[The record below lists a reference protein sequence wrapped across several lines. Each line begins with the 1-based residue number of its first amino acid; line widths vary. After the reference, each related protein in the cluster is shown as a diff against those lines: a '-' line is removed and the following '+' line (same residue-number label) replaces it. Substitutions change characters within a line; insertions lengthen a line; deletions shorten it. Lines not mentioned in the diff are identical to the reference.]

1 MTALFAGPALAQNDF
16 QACLQTIKA
25 DAMRQ
30 GVPAEVADRAF
41 QGLTP
46 DQKVIDLDSRQP
58 EFSLTYAKYIG
69 SSVSAER
76 IAKGQQKMAQNRALL
91 DAIQG
96 EYGVPPQY
104 IMAFWGL
111 ETNYGGYMGDFQVVR
126 SVATL
131 ACMTKRTAFFSNE
144 TVQALRILVL
154 DRMTREQLRGS
165 WAGAMGNMQFMPST
179 FMKWGVD
186 RDGNG
191 KIDLWTSLPD
201 SFASAANYLRGV
213 GFKPG
218 LPSSEEVFLPQGF
231 PLDQADT
238 TIEKPVRAWAA
249 MGVKRA
255 GNAALPNV
263 DDLASI
269 ILPAGWRGPAFIL
282 YPNFKAVMNWNR
294 STLYALAVGILA
306 RQIAG
311 GPPVMQSAPADD
323 EPLSRDTVIDM
334 QTAAGQARPFNRRR
348 RRAFGAQDALGGAA
362 VPEAGRAAGRRPS
375 HARCWQGACSRR
387 RDSRLAGPRASR
399 PAHRC
404 LLGARHSVALI
415 DRGEALR

>member
-1 MTALFAGPALAQNDF
+1 MTALFAGLALSPANAQSGDF

-25 DAMRQ
+25 DAVRQ

-58 EFSLTYAKYIG
+58 EFSLTYAKYVG
-69 SSVSAER
+69 SSVSPER

-131 ACMTKRTAFFSNE
+131 GCMTKRTAFFSNE

-269 ILPAGWRGPAFIL
+269 TLPAGWRGPAFIL

-306 RQIAG
+306 QQIVG

-323 EPLSRDTVIDM
+323 EPLSHNTIVDL
-334 QTAAGQARPFNRRR
+334 Q
-348 RRAFGAQDALGGAA
+348 
-362 VPEAGRAAGRRPS
+362 
-375 HARCWQGACSRR
+375 
-387 RDSRLAGPRASR
+387 SRLAKLGLYTDEADG
-399 PAHRC
+399 
-404 LLGARHSVALI
+404 LLGPKTRSAVRLFQKQVGLPADGHPTPDVVRRLQQAAR
-415 DRGEALR
+415 

>member
-1 MTALFAGPALAQNDF
+1 MTVLLAGPALGSANAQGGDF

-25 DAMRQ
+25 DALRQ
-30 GVPAEVADRAF
+30 GVPADIAERAF

-58 EFSLTYAKYIG
+58 EFSLTYAKYVG
-69 SSVSAER
+69 SSVSPER

-91 DAIQG
+91 DALQG

-131 ACMTKRTAFFSNE
+131 GCMTKRTAFFSNE
-144 TVQALRILVL
+144 TVQALRILVM

-201 SFASAANYLRGV
+201 SFASAANFLRGI

-249 MGVKRA
+249 MGVKKA
-255 GNAALPNV
+255 GGAPLPNV
-263 DDLASI
+263 DDASSI
-269 ILPAGWRGPAFIL
+269 ILPAGFGGPAFIL

-294 STLYALAVGILA
+294 STLYALSVGILA

-311 GPPVMQSAPADD
+311 GPPVMQAPPADD

-334 QTAAGQARPFNRRR
+334 QNRLARLTLYTDEIDGLLGPKTRSAVRLYQKKIGMPADGHPTPDFVRRLQQAR
-348 RRAFGAQDALGGAA
+348 
-362 VPEAGRAAGRRPS
+362 
-375 HARCWQGACSRR
+375 
-387 RDSRLAGPRASR
+387 
-399 PAHRC
+399 
-404 LLGARHSVALI
+404 
-415 DRGEALR
+415 

>member
-1 MTALFAGPALAQNDF
+1 MTPLAKITLLAATTALMAMPALAQNDF
-16 QACLQTIKA
+16 QACLQNIRA
-25 DAMRQ
+25 DALRQ
-30 GVPAEVADRAF
+30 GVPEAVADRAL

-46 DQKVIDLDSRQP
+46 DQKIIELDSRQP
-58 EFSLTYAKYIG
+58 EFSQTYAKYVG
-69 SSVSAER
+69 ASVSVER
-76 IAKGQQKMAQNRALL
+76 ITKGQQRLAQNRALL
-91 DAIQG
+91 DAIQA

-104 IMAFWGL
+104 IMAFWGM
-111 ETNYGGYMGDFQVVR
+111 ETNYGAFMGDFQVVR

-131 ACMTKRTAFFSNE
+131 ACMTKRQAFFSNE
-144 TVQALRILVL
+144 TVQALRILVV

-191 KIDLWTSLPD
+191 RIDLWNSLPD

-231 PLDQADT
+231 PLEQADS

-249 MGVKRA
+249 MGVKKA
-255 GNAALPNV
+255 GGAPLPNV
-263 DDLASI
+263 DDPSSI

-294 STLYALAVGILA
+294 STLYALAIGILA

-311 GPPVMQSAPADD
+311 GPGVMQAAPGDD
-323 EPLSRDTVIDM
+323 EPLSRSAIIDL
-334 QTAAGQARPFNRRR
+334 QT
-348 RRAFGAQDALGGAA
+348 
-362 VPEAGRAAGRRPS
+362 
-375 HARCWQGACSRR
+375 
-387 RDSRLAGPRASR
+387 RLAKLGLYTDETDGLVGPKTRSAVR
-399 PAHRC
+399 VFQKQVGLPADGHPTPEVVRR
-404 LLGARHSVALI
+404 LQQAAR
-415 DRGEALR
+415 

>member
-1 MTALFAGPALAQNDF
+1 MIPLPRILIAAMTAFLAGPAVAPSYAQGGDF
-16 QACLQTIKA
+16 QACLQNIKA
-25 DAMRQ
+25 EALRQ
-30 GVPAEVADRAF
+30 GVPADIADRAF

-58 EFSLTYAKYIG
+58 EFSLTYAKYVG
-69 SSVSAER
+69 SSVSPER

-91 DAIQG
+91 DALQG

-131 ACMTKRTAFFSNE
+131 GCMTKRTAFFSNE
-144 TVQALRILVL
+144 TVQALRILVM

-201 SFASAANYLRGV
+201 SFASAANFLRGI

-255 GNAALPNV
+255 GNAPLPNV
-263 DDLASI
+263 DDPSSI

-306 RQIAG
+306 QQIVG
-311 GPPVMQSAPADD
+311 GPPVMQAAPADD

-334 QTAAGQARPFNRRR
+334 Q
-348 RRAFGAQDALGGAA
+348 
-362 VPEAGRAAGRRPS
+362 
-375 HARCWQGACSRR
+375 
-387 RDSRLAGPRASR
+387 SRLAKLGLYSDETDG
-399 PAHRC
+399 
-404 LLGARHSVALI
+404 LLGPKTRSAVRLFQKQVGLPADGHPTPDVVRRLQQAAR
-415 DRGEALR
+415 

>member
-1 MTALFAGPALAQNDF
+1 MIPLSRISLLAAMTVLFAGPAPGPANAQGGDF

-25 DAMRQ
+25 DALRQ
-30 GVPAEVADRAF
+30 GVPADVAERAF

-58 EFSLTYAKYIG
+58 EFSLTYAKYVG
-69 SSVSAER
+69 SSVSPER
-76 IAKGQQKMAQNRALL
+76 IAKGQQKMAQHRALL

-104 IMAFWGL
+104 ILAFLGL
-111 ETNYGGYMGDFQVVR
+111 ETKYGGFMGDFQVVR

-255 GNAALPNV
+255 GNAPLPDV
-263 DDLASI
+263 DDPSSI

-306 RQIAG
+306 RQIVG
-311 GPPVMQSAPADD
+311 GPPVMQAAPADD

-334 QTAAGQARPFNRRR
+334 Q
-348 RRAFGAQDALGGAA
+348 
-362 VPEAGRAAGRRPS
+362 
-375 HARCWQGACSRR
+375 
-387 RDSRLAGPRASR
+387 SRLAKLGLYTDENDG
-399 PAHRC
+399 
-404 LLGARHSVALI
+404 LLGPKTRSAVRLFQKQAGLPADGHPTPDVVRRLQQTAR
-415 DRGEALR
+415 

>member
-1 MTALFAGPALAQNDF
+1 MTALFAGLALSPANAQSGDF

-25 DAMRQ
+25 DAVRQ

-58 EFSLTYAKYIG
+58 EFSLTYAKYVG
-69 SSVSAER
+69 SSVSPER
-76 IAKGQQKMAQNRALL
+76 IAKGQQKLAQNRALL

-131 ACMTKRTAFFSNE
+131 GCMTKRTAFFSNE

-255 GNAALPNV
+255 GNAPLPNV

-269 ILPAGWRGPAFIL
+269 TLPAGWRGPAFIL

-306 RQIAG
+306 QQIVG

-323 EPLSRDTVIDM
+323 EPLSHNTIVDL
-334 QTAAGQARPFNRRR
+334 Q
-348 RRAFGAQDALGGAA
+348 
-362 VPEAGRAAGRRPS
+362 
-375 HARCWQGACSRR
+375 
-387 RDSRLAGPRASR
+387 SRLAKLGLYTDEADG
-399 PAHRC
+399 
-404 LLGARHSVALI
+404 LLGPKTRSAVRLFQMQVGLPADGHPTPDVVRRLQQAAR
-415 DRGEALR
+415 

>member
-1 MTALFAGPALAQNDF
+1 MTVLLAGPALGPANAQGGDF
-16 QACLQTIKA
+16 QVCLQTIKA
-25 DAMRQ
+25 DALRQ
-30 GVPAEVADRAF
+30 GVPADIAERAF

-58 EFSLTYAKYIG
+58 EFSLTYAKYVG
-69 SSVSAER
+69 SSVSPER
-76 IAKGQQKMAQNRALL
+76 IAKGQQKMAQHRALL

-255 GNAALPNV
+255 GNAPLPNV
-263 DDLASI
+263 DDPSSI

-306 RQIAG
+306 QQIVG
-311 GPPVMQSAPADD
+311 GPPVMQAAPADD

-334 QTAAGQARPFNRRR
+334 Q
-348 RRAFGAQDALGGAA
+348 
-362 VPEAGRAAGRRPS
+362 
-375 HARCWQGACSRR
+375 
-387 RDSRLAGPRASR
+387 SRLAKLGLYTDENDG
-399 PAHRC
+399 
-404 LLGARHSVALI
+404 LLGPKTRSAVRLFQKQAGLPADGHPTPDVVRRLQQTAR
-415 DRGEALR
+415 

>member
-1 MTALFAGPALAQNDF
+1 MALFAGPALAQSDF
-16 QACLQTIKA
+16 QGCLQTIKA
-25 DAMRQ
+25 DATRQ
-30 GVPAEVADRAF
+30 GVPAEIADRAF

-69 SSVSAER
+69 SSVSPER

-154 DRMTREQLRGS
+154 DRMTRGELRGS

-201 SFASAANYLRGV
+201 SFASAANFLRGI

-238 TIEKPVRAWAA
+238 TVEKPVRAWAA

-255 GNAALPNV
+255 GNAPLPNV
-263 DDLASI
+263 DDPSSI

-311 GPPVMQSAPADD
+311 GPPVMQAAPADD

-334 QTAAGQARPFNRRR
+334 Q
-348 RRAFGAQDALGGAA
+348 
-362 VPEAGRAAGRRPS
+362 
-375 HARCWQGACSRR
+375 
-387 RDSRLAGPRASR
+387 SRLARLGLYTDETDG
-399 PAHRC
+399 
-404 LLGARHSVALI
+404 LLGPKTRSAVRLFQKQVGLPADGHPTPDVVRRLQQAAR
-415 DRGEALR
+415 